1 MLPEDKI
8 WENAKDVWRNLTN
21 GKFQSEYVQVYRILD
36 KYIEVK
42 GNNNFPV
49 SGQNTFFGFRKELS
63 FTENGNELTK
73 EKMV

>member
-42 GNNNFPV
+42 GYNNFPG
-49 SGQNTFFGFRKELS
+49 SDRNTFLGSEKNSVSLRMELS
-63 FTENGNELTK
+63 
-73 EKMV
+73 